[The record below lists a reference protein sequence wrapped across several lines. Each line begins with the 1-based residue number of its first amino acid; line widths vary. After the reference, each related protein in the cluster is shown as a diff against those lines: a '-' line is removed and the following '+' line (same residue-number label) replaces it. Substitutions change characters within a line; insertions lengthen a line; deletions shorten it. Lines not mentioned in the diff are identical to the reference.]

1 MVTDW
6 TWNVTYKFDT
16 INGIPTKIDPHGIAV
31 PGIGAVDLPTAV
43 KVPASPGYGLPQA
56 EAAVLRAEAAAVSS
70 AEDASLAEAAADRAE
85 QVAGATDAGV
95 ASLLRTT
102 GTATRSE
109 LDSRLATKADLV
121 GGKVPVGQL
130 PTDALV
136 TDANV
141 AAQING
147 AQTGPAIDARINT
160 QVSPQVEQIAADY
173 IASQPAVVDAA
184 AAAVDAN
191 PKIASIEAALP
202 YMGEIA
208 DGTDFNTIRVPGIYG
223 VRAQSTALTMINI
236 PRPYPGMLI
245 VQKPR
250 PANVSQVYIGS
261 GTGGYPSKDTRIT
274 RSDTT
279 WTGPWAS
286 DRNMQG
292 FLPNGTNL
300 DTFQNAG
307 DWIITPTIA
316 ATLTGWPSWVPVGYA
331 TLNVKAEVRAIAFG
345 GSQTLRVLL
354 PNGGY
359 QVLDRVTAGE
369 TFGAWPSDPAAE
381 LDAGLSNSVLVQDW
395 SRRMGGR
402 KKVTTATV
410 AFRFDHGLL
419 NFDTK
424 IRAELESRG
433 FKYSL
438 ALCSGQWDRTENVGV
453 TPAMVNS
460 WVQAGKAEIWNHSV
474 NHSSG
479 DGTEAGWKS
488 AILDGLN
495 DLRAQLPAA
504 QIDGFAIPGSAGT
517 NFGGLTDGLTLE
529 QFHATPGGKFVLS
542 HHAVAS
548 GYVADDTRWQDGTPR
563 QALGHYTLD
572 ARTLADVQA
581 LVASAQKDRRA
592 IQFMLHPSRLDTAG
606 YITTAEFLS
615 ILNYVQGEQNA
626 GRLKVVSPY
635 EQLLTDVTGTVQGN
649 DTGRRDITALFN
661 GTAPNAVTGIAGGNV
676 YLTRVGRMVEL
687 DFENVTLPP
696 GQSTSFVN
704 LGDIIPAGFQ
714 PPNER
719 DYPLGMRLTAEAVS
733 GGNLRVNRATGR
745 IYIYLHVDGETI
757 RVTATWFTEDP
768 WPAVLPGTAVGSIPS
783 R

>member
-1 MVTDW
+1 MVQPKNRRIATEAYSDLSK
-6 TWNVTYKFDT
+6 VEAIADADT
-16 INGIPTKIDPHGIAV
+16 KYG
-31 PGIGAVDLPTAV
+31 
-43 KVPASPGYGLPQA
+43 GLPA
-56 EAAVLRAEAAAVSS
+56 RVTAI
-70 AEDASLAEAAADRAE
+70 ED
-85 QVAGATDAGV
+85 
-95 ASLLRTT
+95 
-102 GTATRSE
+102 
-109 LDSRLATKADLV
+109 
-121 GGKVPVGQL
+121 
-130 PTDALV
+130 
-136 TDANV
+136 
-141 AAQING
+141 
-147 AQTGPAIDARINT
+147 
-160 QVSPQVEQIAADY
+160 
-173 IASQPAVVDAA
+173 
-184 AAAVDAN
+184 
-191 PKIASIEAALP
+191 ALP
-202 YMGEIA
+202 YMGEVA
-208 DGTDFNTIRVPGIYG
+208 DGTDFNTLRIPGIYG

-261 GTGGYPSKDTRIT
+261 GTGGFPSRHTRIT

-300 DTFQNAG
+300 DTFQDAG
-307 DWIITPTIA
+307 DYIITPEIA
-316 ATLTGWPSWVPVGYA
+316 ATLTGWPSWLPACYA
-331 TLNVKAEVRAIAFG
+331 TLNVVAEVRAVAFG
-345 GSQTLRVLL
+345 GSQTLRALH
-354 PNGGY
+354 PDGGY
-359 QVLDRVTAGE
+359 VVVDRVTEGE
-369 TFGAWPSDPAAE
+369 TFGAWPENPSAE
-381 LDAGLSNSVLVQDW
+381 LDAGLSNSVLMQDW

-438 ALCSGQWDRTENVGV
+438 ALCSGQWDRAENVGV
-453 TPAMVNS
+453 TPAMVNG
-460 WVQAGKAEIWNHSV
+460 WVAAGKAEIWNHSV

-479 DGTEAGWKS
+479 DGTEAGWKK

-495 DLRAQLPAA
+495 DLRTQLPAA

-517 NFGGLTDGLTLE
+517 NFGGLTDALTLE

-548 GYVADDTRWQDGTPR
+548 GYVADDTRWQDGVPR

-572 ARTLADVQA
+572 ARTLADVQT
-581 LVASAQKDRRA
+581 LVASAQTDRRA

-606 YITTAEFLS
+606 YMTTAEFIS

-649 DTGRRDITALFN
+649 DTGRRDITGLFD
-661 GTAPNAVTGIAGGNV
+661 GTAPNAVTGIVGGNA

-687 DFENVTLPP
+687 VMENVTLPP
-696 GQSTSFVN
+696 GQSPSFVN

-719 DYPLGMRLTAEAVS
+719 DYPLGMRLTAEAIS
-733 GGNLRVNRATGR
+733 GGSLRINRLTGR
-745 IYIYLHVDGETI
+745 IYVYLHADGETI

-768 WPAVLPGTAVGSIPS
+768 WPVVLPGIAVGSIPS
-783 R
+783 Q